1 MRDVRTLMDVIHQLR
16 VCMTRSMGIS
26 SPCSLRSNQNS
37 FASIRLSLLS
47 SVEDVEVEERQVDGK
62 SRSMVHFTRQAD
74 SPMCVKVRTD
84 SKEMLIMSLRGRM
97 RASGYLFSDKVMG

>member
-1 MRDVRTLMDVIHQLR
+1 
-16 VCMTRSMGIS
+16 MTRSMGIS

-47 SVEDVEVEERQVDGK
+47 SVEDVEVDGK

-74 SPMCVKVRTD
+74 SPMCVRVRTD
-84 SKEMLIMSLRGRM
+84 SKEMLEMSLRGRM
-97 RASGYLFSDKVMG
+97 RASGYLSSDKVMGWGVSGDDGEDADDAC